1 MASYDFS
8 PMASLMTGPMTFAI
22 LTDSWSRFLRLAVL
36 ALIESSA
43 SALSRA
49 AMHLAAMAFTLVS
62 VQSMEHVTVSSPS
75 STSKRSNDFL
85 TFRVFMVALPSHRA
99 LRR

>member
-1 MASYDFS
+1 
-8 PMASLMTGPMTFAI
+8 
-22 LTDSWSRFLRLAVL
+22 
-36 ALIESSA
+36 
-43 SALSRA
+43 
-49 AMHLAAMAFTLVS
+49 MHLAAMAFTLVS
-62 VQSMEHVTVSSPS
+62 VQSMEHVTVSSPI